1 MKKLLSLIL
10 ALCLAMSAVLMLSAC
25 DKKEEDTKKK
35 DGGDNVQYVS
45 GRIGNYTYTV
55 PEDMTKVTETD
66 SRVTFT
72 KHVDANVTTY
82 TISTQFRV
90 QTERPEENNFAE
102 SAESLLEDARQGL
115 NAAYGGGVKSAE
127 VISKSDNHYAFRF
140 EIEHHDV
147 KTYMYNYTS
156 YAVSEVSDGF
166 ACNAVIVQFHVTGTD
181 NQDLFAKLIGSL
193 RLSPQ

>member
-1 MKKLLSLIL
+1 MKKLLSLL
-10 ALCLAMSAVLMLSAC
+10 LVLCMMLSCLLLLSAC
-25 DKKEEDTKKK
+25 DNKEEGAKEK
-35 DGGDNVQYVS
+35 DGGDDVKYVS

-66 SRVTFT
+66 NRVTFT
-72 KHVDANVTTY
+72 KNVDTNVTTY

-90 QTERPEENNFAE
+90 QAEKPAENNFAE
-102 SAESLLEDARQGL
+102 SAEALLADTRQGL
-115 NAAYGGGVKSAE
+115 KAVYGDGVKSSE
-127 VISKSDNHYAFRF
+127 VISSSDNHYAFRF
-140 EIEHHDV
+140 EIEHNDV

-156 YAVSEVSDGF
+156 YAVSEVSEGF